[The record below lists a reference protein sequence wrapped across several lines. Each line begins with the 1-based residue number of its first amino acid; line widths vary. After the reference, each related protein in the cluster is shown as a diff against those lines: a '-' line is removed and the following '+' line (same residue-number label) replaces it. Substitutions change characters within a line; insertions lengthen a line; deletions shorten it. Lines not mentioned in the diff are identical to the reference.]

1 MQNKKLIVALDVN
14 DIGEA
19 KDLVKKLYPDVGIFK
34 VGLQAFIN
42 FGPELIKDINKM
54 GAEVFLDLKLHDI
67 PNTVANA
74 IEAISKL
81 DVAMLTIHAS
91 GGLEMM
97 KKAAEAANA
106 NKRSPKVLAVTVLTS
121 INEKDLMD
129 LGVSKST
136 DEQIA
141 TLAKLALSAGCNGVV
156 CSPKEASLVRETC
169 GEGFLIVTPG
179 IRPRGKDTNDQKRV
193 ATPKQ
198 AVLDGADYIVVGRPI
213 KEAKDPTE
221 AARDIIKEIA

>member
-213 KEAKDPTE
+213 TEAKDPTE